1 VIRKAIFIAVL
12 LAACT
17 CVAQSK
23 IGDAAPAFTI
33 KTINGKNVSLSDFKG
48 KVVLV
53 NFWATW
59 CGPCQTE
66 MPRFMCFQREYGA
79 ERFQVIGISM
89 DDSDA
94 PVRTF
99 VAKLKVNYPVA
110 MGTAKLA
117 GSYGGI
123 LGMPI
128 TLLIDRSGNIAK
140 RYEGAVDL
148 NAMQRD
154 IEQLLLKK
162 GKVSEDSHSKQHHG
176 SM

>member
-1 VIRKAIFIAVL
+1 
-12 LAACT
+12 
-17 CVAQSK
+17 
-23 IGDAAPAFTI
+23 
-33 KTINGKNVSLSDFKG
+33 
-48 KVVLV
+48 
-53 NFWATW
+53 
-59 CGPCQTE
+59 
-66 MPRFMCFQREYGA
+66 
-79 ERFQVIGISM
+79 M

>member
-12 LAACT
+12 LAGCT
-17 CVAQSK
+17 CVAQLK

-33 KTINGKNVSLSDFKG
+33 KTINGKSVSLSDFRG
-48 KVVLV
+48 DVVLL

-66 MPRFMCFQREYGA
+66 MPRFMRFQRQYGPQH
-79 ERFQVIGISM
+79 FQVIGISM

-99 VAKLKVNYPVA
+99 AAKLKVNYPIAV
-110 MGTAKLA
+110 GTAKLA

-148 NAMQRD
+148 DVIERD
-154 IEQLLLKK
+154 IEQLLLKDD
-162 GKVSEDSHSKQHHG
+162 KVSEDNHSK
-176 SM
+176 